1 MPNIHWLQLIKCEY
15 LVFVVVIWKTEYD
28 GFWTLSQIKH
38 ACRIGFLEIIMAIFH
53 YFQTFDKQTKHL
65 IN

>member
-38 ACRIGFLEIIMAIFH
+38 AV
-53 YFQTFDKQTKHL
+53 
-65 IN
+65 